1 MNGNKLKKLRENQG
15 LLQKEL
21 ADKIGI
27 SLSSISMYE
36 RGERQ
41 PDNETL
47 KKISQYFNVSIDYL
61 LDNES
66 PKGNLKDN
74 DLKEIEVLKK
84 ALQKAGFMSSNDDLT
99 DEELNNAMKFLAN
112 NKEFLRRNK
121 QWRIAYN
128 N

>member
-41 PDNETL
+41 PDNDTL
-47 KKISQYFNVSIDYL
+47 KKLSQYFNVSIDYL
-61 LDNES
+61 LDNEIS
-66 PKGNLKDN
+66 ATNLKDN
-74 DLKEIEVLKK
+74 ELKEIETLKK
-84 ALQKAGFMSSNDDLT
+84 ALQKVGFMNGNEDLT
-99 DEELNNAMKFLAN
+99 DEELDNAMKFLVN
-112 NKEFLRRNK
+112 NKEFLK
-121 QWRIAYN
+121 GSK
-128 N
+128 